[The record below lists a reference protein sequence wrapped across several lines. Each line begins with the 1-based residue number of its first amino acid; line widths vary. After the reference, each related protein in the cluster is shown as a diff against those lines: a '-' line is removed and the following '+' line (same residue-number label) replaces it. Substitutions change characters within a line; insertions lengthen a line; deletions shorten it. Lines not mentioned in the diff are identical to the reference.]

1 MAGGRPPKPTSQKA
15 LGGTLQPSRT
25 NAHEPVPDVAL
36 PLPPDWLSERG
47 HSYWNEIGPVL
58 LSMKVVTFG
67 DGAALSLLVEA
78 LAEWAEARQ
87 AVIGVDGRPGVGL
100 VYEML
105 TESGQTMR
113 RPNPEVAQASDAM
126 KRALR
131 MLTEFGLTPSSRSK
145 VSALGGADGNDPF
158 AEMMNDMKG

>member
-1 MAGGRPPKPTSQKA
+1 MPGPARKPTIQKA

-25 NAHEPVPDVAL
+25 NKHEPVPDVAL
-36 PLPPDWLSERG
+36 PLPPAWLSERG
-47 HSYWNEIGPVL
+47 NHYWNEIGPVL

-87 AVIGVDGRPGVGL
+87 AVIGVGGVGGVGL
-100 VYEML
+100 VYEME

-113 RPNPEVAQASDAM
+113 RPKPEVAQASDAM

-145 VSALGGADGNDPF
+145 VSALGGEDGNDPF
-158 AEMMNDMKG
+158 AEMMRNMQG